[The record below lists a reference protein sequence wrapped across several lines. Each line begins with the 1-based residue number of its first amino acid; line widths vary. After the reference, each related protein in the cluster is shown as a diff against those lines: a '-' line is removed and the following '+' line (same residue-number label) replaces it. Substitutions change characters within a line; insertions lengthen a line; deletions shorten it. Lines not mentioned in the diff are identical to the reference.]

1 MIPAWSVWSM
11 AGGVIVPKLTAPES
25 AALVML
31 AASILVFRTFR
42 ERYLL
47 TWMLGWLAYF
57 LSSWTVREGNFA
69 TLPRELVAISQVEFI
84 LAICLFAAAV
94 FTYTHSRK
102 LMVPLLGIAVAIM
115 GFAATRVMFW
125 PDSIVLRVAL
135 EVSYRIVTIAAAV
148 QIVRYRWGR
157 WEIGPWLVSACL
169 LLLHLEWPPV
179 TAHWPNWASLMTDLL
194 FGLGMIFTVFDD
206 SKVRTRRL
214 GVLNNL
220 TTSIARAQQ
229 HGPMMQTALEELQ
242 SLMRA
247 KAACFLKATNDEI
260 KNAQ

>member
-1 MIPAWSVWSM
+1 MRQAWYQQNGLTCARTISSNDDSRMVCVEFEGSV
-11 AGGVIVPKLTAPES
+11 AAPKLTAPES

-102 LMVPLLGIAVAIM
+102 LMVPLLGL
-115 GFAATRVMFW
+115 RSQSW
-125 PDSIVLRVAL
+125 VLRRRGLCFGQTRWPSSCPGGLLSDRHNCGCDSDCAVSLGSVGDRSLARERLSVVVASGMGPSNRTL
-135 EVSYRIVTIAAAV
+135 AELGQPDDRSAV
-148 QIVRYRWGR
+148 WSRD
-157 WEIGPWLVSACL
+157 
-169 LLLHLEWPPV
+169 
-179 TAHWPNWASLMTDLL
+179 DLYG
-194 FGLGMIFTVFDD
+194 F
-206 SKVRTRRL
+206 
-214 GVLNNL
+214 
-220 TTSIARAQQ
+220 
-229 HGPMMQTALEELQ
+229 
-242 SLMRA
+242 
-247 KAACFLKATNDEI
+247 
-260 KNAQ
+260 

>member
-1 MIPAWSVWSM
+1 MSVCARRDINKTALLCPDNFNNDDSSM
-11 AGGVIVPKLTAPES
+11 VCMEYGGRRNRPQADRAGVRRARDAGGQHLSVSHVP
-25 AALVML
+25 
-31 AASILVFRTFR
+31 RT
-42 ERYLL
+42 
-47 TWMLGWLAYF
+47 
-57 LSSWTVREGNFA
+57 LSSDLDVGLAGIFSIEWTVREGNFA

-115 GFAATRVMFW
+115 GFAAARVMFW

-169 LLLHLEWPPV
+169 LFCIL
-179 TAHWPNWASLMTDLL
+179 N
-194 FGLGMIFTVFDD
+194 GL
-206 SKVRTRRL
+206 
-214 GVLNNL
+214 
-220 TTSIARAQQ
+220 Q
-229 HGPMMQTALEELQ
+229 
-242 SLMRA
+242 
-247 KAACFLKATNDEI
+247 
-260 KNAQ
+260 